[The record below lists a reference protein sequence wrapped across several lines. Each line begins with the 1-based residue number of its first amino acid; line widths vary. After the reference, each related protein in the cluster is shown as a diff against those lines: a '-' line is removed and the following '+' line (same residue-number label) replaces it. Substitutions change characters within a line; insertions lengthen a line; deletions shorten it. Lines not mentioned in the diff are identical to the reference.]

1 MWGILGDFIHSAWL
15 PFPMLKNVGV
25 MISTLPLIPNSCR
38 FLRVDPVVSQSFA
51 CVLFSD
57 AISKQKPSLP
67 PLKEDSFIS
76 LGDVSCLSPIAGLFH
91 QVNVDRTHY
100 PGIAA
105 RARVCPVSTPTG
117 C

>member
-1 MWGILGDFIHSAWL
+1 
-15 PFPMLKNVGV
+15 MLKNVGV

-57 AISKQKPSLP
+57 AISKQKPSLL

-105 RARVCPVSTPTG
+105 RARVCPVSTPIG